1 MKENKKTYQGIGTM
15 TGTSLDGMDI
25 AVCTFTVEEDHYDF
39 HLDLAGQVEF
49 DETWKTRL
57 KYLID
62 QSAEVY
68 AKTHVYF
75 GHWMG
80 RELRAFIEANQLNPD
95 FVAVHG
101 QTIFHQPHKN
111 FTSQIGDG
119 ETIVSYLNCPLV
131 SNFRNKDVALGG
143 EGAPLVPMGE
153 KYLLR
158 DHKLFLNLGGI
169 CNLAFEGIAFDIT
182 FCNLVLNLLYQ
193 RLAENP
199 ATDYDPE
206 GQTARSGELN
216 SELLQQ
222 LNSLPF
228 FAKKPPKSLGWE
240 WVEEEVLP
248 IIKEFEL
255 PLADLLHTC
264 CVHIAEQIAI
274 SAKQV
279 GAQGEKMLITGGGK
293 HNTFLLEQIEGKLSK
308 VGIAIDQSISDDIID
323 YKEAIVFAFLGLRTL
338 LGKPT
343 TLASVTGAEYDVI
356 TGSVHLPGR
365 GGYSFF

>member
-1 MKENKKTYQGIGTM
+1 
-15 TGTSLDGMDI
+15 
-25 AVCTFTVEEDHYDF
+25 
-39 HLDLAGQVEF
+39 
-49 DETWKTRL
+49 
-57 KYLID
+57 
-62 QSAEVY
+62 
-68 AKTHVYF
+68 
-75 GHWMG
+75 
-80 RELRAFIEANQLNPD
+80 
-95 FVAVHG
+95 
-101 QTIFHQPHKN
+101 
-111 FTSQIGDG
+111 
-119 ETIVSYLNCPLV
+119 
-131 SNFRNKDVALGG
+131 
-143 EGAPLVPMGE
+143 
-153 KYLLR
+153 
-158 DHKLFLNLGGI
+158 
-169 CNLAFEGIAFDIT
+169 
-182 FCNLVLNLLYQ
+182 
-193 RLAENP
+193 
-199 ATDYDPE
+199 
-206 GQTARSGELN
+206 
-216 SELLQQ
+216 
-222 LNSLPF
+222 
-228 FAKKPPKSLGWE
+228 KSLGWE